1 MEQNMN
7 KKHFIAI
14 WLSNLSIDLI
24 LMENP
29 HLKYKPVCILR
40 EYLQQKI
47 IFKVNQNCGSSNLI
61 EGKKLTDAIEIEPN
75 LIIKKALPLKKKKL
89 YLDKIIFW
97 LSSITPRISVTKNST
112 LILDLSHTFKE
123 SYVEKIKSFLKNSRI
138 TAQVGVADTVGAA
151 WAKSHF
157 LKKDMVG
164 NLIEDS
170 IFNLPI
176 KSLRISYNSIKKL
189 NDVGI
194 ETISQLEK
202 IPKNDLYLR
211 FDSEVPSLFDKATG
225 KEDEFLPIIKSES
238 KFQVKI
244 DFFVYPS
251 CKYQVIF
258 LTKKLIMA
266 LCIKLKKSHVSAQNI
281 NIIFNSE
288 KKLQKIIKINLTE
301 PTNSHTHILTI
312 FVEKLLRHENIP
324 EIQNIKVETLKTYPV
339 LYRQKELLNSN
350 TIKKTKEKKIAPSK
364 IDYSG
369 ISQLVEKLG
378 SRLGKDSVRIFY
390 PGKSHVPEKSYTF
403 KLPPHNLQIKNWP
416 RQKKPRPKILF
427 EPQPII
433 MLKQIPKLNNY
444 KLPKLFYWG
453 GQKYK
458 ILKAIGPERISS
470 DWWLTKRDNENSER
484 DYWQVKSTCGSHLW
498 LFNSKKKL
506 GINSP
511 SDKWLIQGQFS

>member
-1 MEQNMN
+1 MN

-14 WLSNLSIDLI
+14 WLSNLEIDLI

-29 HLKYKPVCILR
+29 HLRYKPVCILR
-40 EYLQQKI
+40 TYRQQKF
-47 IFKVNQNCGSSNLI
+47 IFKVNYNCKSSNLI
-61 EGKKLTDAIEIEPN
+61 AGKQLTDAIAIEPN
-75 LIIKKALPLKKKKL
+75 LIVKKALPLEKKKL
-89 YLDKIIFW
+89 YLNKIIFW
-97 LSSITPRISVTKNST
+97 LSSIAPRISVAKNST
-112 LILDLSHTFKE
+112 LILDLSHTFKG
-123 SYVEKIKSFLKNSRI
+123 SYVDKIKKIFKNSLI
-138 TAQVGVADTVGAA
+138 TAQVSIADTVGAA

-164 NLIEDS
+164 DLIEDS

-176 KSLRISYNSIKKL
+176 KSLRISYSSVKKL
-189 NDVGI
+189 TDVGI

-211 FDSEVPSLFDKATG
+211 FDNEVPNLFDKATG
-225 KEDEFLPIIKSES
+225 KEDEYLPIVKTKS
-238 KFQVKI
+238 KFQAKI
-244 DFFVYPS
+244 DLFVYPS
-251 CKYQVIF
+251 FKHQVIC

-266 LCIKLKKSHVSAQNI
+266 LCIKLKNSHVNAQNI

-288 KKLQKIIKINLTE
+288 KKLQKIININLTK
-301 PTNSHTHILTI
+301 PTNSHTPIVTI
-312 FVEKLLRHENIP
+312 FVKKLLEQKNIP
-324 EIQNIKVETLKTYPV
+324 EIQNIKVETPKTYPV
-339 LYRQKELLNSN
+339 LYKQKELLDSN
-350 TIKKTKEKKIAPSK
+350 ALKEKKITPLK
-364 IDYSG
+364 IDDND
-369 ISQLVEKLG
+369 ISQLIEKLG
-378 SRLGKDSVRIFY
+378 SRLGKDSVKIFS
-390 PGKSHVPEKSYTF
+390 PGESHVPEKSYIF
-403 KLPPHNLQIKNWP
+403 KLPSHNLQTINWP
-416 RQKKPRPKILF
+416 MQNKPRPKILF

-433 MLKQIPKLNNY
+433 MLKQIPKSNNY

>member
-1 MEQNMN
+1 MN
-7 KKHFIAI
+7 KKYFIAI
-14 WLSNLSIDLI
+14 WLSNLEIDLI

-40 EYLQQKI
+40 TYRKKKF
-47 IFKVNQNCGSSNLI
+47 IFKVNHNCNSSNLI
-61 EGKKLTDAIEIEPN
+61 EGNQLIDAIAIEPN
-75 LIIKKALPLKKKKL
+75 LIVKKALPLKKKKL
-89 YLDKIIFW
+89 YLNKIIFW
-97 LSSITPRISVTKNST
+97 LSSITPRISVAKNST
-112 LILDLSHTFKE
+112 LILDLSHTFKS
-123 SYVEKIKSFLKNSRI
+123 SYVDKIKIFLKNSLI
-138 TAQVGVADTVGAA
+138 TAQVSIADTIGAA

-176 KSLRISYNSIKKL
+176 KSLRISYSSVKKL
-189 NDVGI
+189 TDVGI

-211 FDSEVPSLFDKATG
+211 FDSEVTNLFDKATG
-225 KEDEFLPIIKSES
+225 KEDEYLPIVKSKP

-244 DFFVYPS
+244 DLFVYPS
-251 CKYQVIF
+251 FKQQVIC

-266 LCIKLKKSHVSAQNI
+266 LCIKLKSSHVTAQNI

-288 KKLQKIIKINLTE
+288 KKLQKIIKINLTK
-301 PTNSHTHILTI
+301 PTNSHTHIVAI
-312 FVEKLLRHENIP
+312 FIEKLLEQENIP
-324 EIQNIKVETLKTYPV
+324 EIQNIKVETPKTYPI
-339 LYRQKELLNSN
+339 LYNQKELLDSN
-350 TIKKTKEKKIAPSK
+350 TLKEKKITSLK
-364 IDYSG
+364 IDNND
-369 ISQLVEKLG
+369 ISQLIEKLG
-378 SRLGKDSVRIFY
+378 SRLGKDSVRIFS
-390 PGKSHVPEKSYTF
+390 PGESHIPEKSYIF
-403 KLPPHNLQIKNWP
+403 KLPPHNLQIINWP
-416 RQKKPRPKILF
+416 MQNKPRPKILF

>member
-40 EYLQQKI
+40 TCRQQKI
-47 IFKVNQNCGSSNLI
+47 ISKVNHNCGSSNLI
-61 EGKKLTDAIEIEPN
+61 EEKQLTDAIVIEPN
-75 LIIKKALPLKKKKL
+75 LIVKKALPLKKKKL
-89 YLDKIIFW
+89 YLNKIIFW
-97 LSSITPRISVTKNST
+97 LSSITHRISVTKNST
-112 LILDLSHTFKE
+112 IILDLSHTFKD
-123 SYVEKIKSFLKNSRI
+123 SYVDKIKSFLKNSHI
-138 TAQVGVADTVGAA
+138 TAQVGVAHTVGAA

-176 KSLRISYNSIKKL
+176 KSLRISYSSVKKL

-211 FDSEVPSLFDKATG
+211 FDNEVPSLFDKATG
-225 KEDEFLPIIKSES
+225 KEDELLPIVKTES

-244 DFFVYPS
+244 DLFVYPS
-251 CKYQVIF
+251 CKYQVIC

-266 LCIKLKKSHVSAQNI
+266 LCIKLKSSHVSAQNI

-288 KKLQKIIKINLTE
+288 KKLRKIIKINLTK
-301 PTNSHTHILTI
+301 PTNSHTNIVTI
-312 FVEKLLRHENIP
+312 FVEKLLGQENIP
-324 EIQNIKVETLKTYPV
+324 EIQNIKVETPKTYPV
-339 LYRQKELLNSN
+339 LYKQKELLDSN
-350 TIKKTKEKKIAPSK
+350 TVKEKKNTPLK
-364 IDYSG
+364 IDNND

-378 SRLGKDSVRIFY
+378 SRLGKDSVRIFS
-390 PGKSHVPEKSYTF
+390 PGESHVPEKSYIF
-403 KLPPHNLQIKNWP
+403 KLPPHNFQINNWP
-416 RQKKPRPKILF
+416 IQNKPRPKILF

-433 MLKQIPKLNNY
+433 MLKQIPKSNNH

-470 DWWLTKRDNENSER
+470 DWWLTKKDNENSER
-484 DYWQVKSTCGSHLW
+484 DYWQVKSTCGSHL
-498 LFNSKKKL
+498 LL
-506 GINSP
+506 
-511 SDKWLIQGQFS
+511 